1 MKYSITEVEVNQ
13 LIEVMTKT
21 FSIAMENDNTV
32 DMQDMANSL
41 YHFITASAKV
51 LDDVLHSKLTRLL
64 DTFETALE
72 SARQDAEDTYFKS
85 LYKEEIGYNKGDVAI
100 ITDGFLSG
108 EVVKVAYFSTLED
121 MYVVIRPNG
130 ERTLIFAEDLQ
141 PIKKS
146 NSQVIDSSGELHWE
160 EV

>member
-21 FSIAMENDNTV
+21 FSIAMENDNTA
-32 DMQDMANSL
+32 DMQGIANSL
-41 YHFITASAKV
+41 YHFITANTKTLDNV
-51 LDDVLHSKLTRLL
+51 LCSKLTRLYE
-64 DTFETALE
+64 TFETALE
-72 SARQDAEDTYFKS
+72 SAQEDYT
-85 LYKEEIGYNKGDVAI
+85 EELRYNEGDVVI
-100 ITDGFLSG
+100 ITEGYLAG
-108 EVVKVAYFSTLED
+108 EVAKVSYFSTLED

-130 ERTLIFAEDLQ
+130 NKTFIFAEDLQ

-146 NSQVIDSSGELHWE
+146 ISQVTDLTDELHWE